1 MSRLLTLDAVPSN
14 ILGKTKYSFTSAMT
28 LIAYC
33 VGNMVGAQVFRTQ
46 DAPRYVVGTIV
57 CSVCFALQ
65 ALVILLWR
73 LYYMYENRRRDR
85 IMAEQGISKEDQE
98 RLAKELG
105 EQGKTDMENI
115 YIRYAM

>member
-1 MSRLLTLDAVPSN
+1 
-14 ILGKTKYSFTSAMT
+14 MT

-65 ALVILLWR
+65 AVVILCWR
-73 LYYMYENRRRDR
+73 LYYMWENRRRDR
-85 IMAEQGISKEDQE
+85 LMVERGISNEERE
-98 RLAKELG
+98 RLGKQLG
-105 EQGKTDMENI
+105 EQGKTDRENI